1 MAPSSDTPGR
11 GRARPWW
18 GAAVAL
24 AALLAVVRP
33 AAAHPAPWSY
43 VDLRID
49 GATLDATLTIH
60 VYDLA
65 HELSV
70 PDPQSLLMATA
81 LAAHTDRAV
90 ALLRSRLAI
99 ELNGRRVD
107 GVWQRAVPSG
117 EGDSVRF
124 EVRFTTGAPIARLTL
139 DAWLFPYDP
148 LHQTFLN
155 VYQAQTLEAQV
166 ILDANRHVYR
176 HATGVN
182 PGAGAVV
189 REFVPAGIHHILIGP
204 DHILFL
210 VGLLLLGGTWRR
222 LVVVVTAFTVA
233 HSVTLSL
240 AALGWVTPP
249 TSVIEPAIALSI
261 VYVGLD
267 NLLVRGGRDARTWIA
282 FVFGLIHGFG
292 FANVLREM
300 ALPPSALL
308 WSLASFNVGVELGQ
322 LAIVIVVAALF
333 GAIRSRSERAGRQLT
348 YAGSVVV
355 MAAGAYWFVERV
367 FLGGA

>member
-1 MAPSSDTPGR
+1 MLLPFARSGGAP
-11 GRARPWW
+11 RAWW
-18 GAAVAL
+18 GAAFALVAL
-24 AALLAVVRP
+24 AGGVQP

-49 GATLDATLTIH
+49 GATVDATLTIH

-70 PDPQSLLMATA
+70 PNPDSLLTSGS
-81 LAAHTDRAV
+81 LVAHADRAV
-90 ALLRSRLAI
+90 ALLRGRFAM
-99 ELNGRRVD
+99 ELNGRRVE
-107 GVWQRAVPSG
+107 GVWRPPMPSG

-124 EVRFTTGAPIARLTL
+124 QVRFAADAPIGRLSL
-139 DAWLFPYDP
+139 EAWLFPYDP

-155 VYQAQTLEAQV
+155 VYRTQALEAQV
-166 ILDANRHVYR
+166 ILDAQRREYR
-176 HATGVN
+176 HATGVD
-182 PGAGAVV
+182 PGAWAVI

-204 DHILFL
+204 DHVLFL

-222 LVVVVTAFTVA
+222 LVVVVTAFTMA

-249 TSVIEPAIALSI
+249 ASVIEPAIALSI

-300 ALPPSALL
+300 ALPQSALV
-308 WSLASFNVGVELGQ
+308 WSLASFNLGVEIGQ
-322 LAIVIVVAALF
+322 LAIVVVVAGAL
-333 GAIRSRSERAGRQLT
+333 AAVRARSEWASRWLT
-348 YAGSVVV
+348 YAGSAVVV
-355 MAAGAYWFVERV
+355 AAGTYWFVERV

>member
-1 MAPSSDTPGR
+1 MPPPFTRPG
-11 GRARPWW
+11 GGSARPWW
-18 GAAVAL
+18 GAALVLVAVL
-24 AALLAVVRP
+24 GAVRT

-43 VDLRID
+43 VDVRID
-49 GATLDATLTIH
+49 GATLDVTLTIH

-65 HELSV
+65 HEFSV
-70 PDPQSLLMATA
+70 PDAEGLLSASA
-81 LAAHTDRAV
+81 LAAHADRAV
-90 ALLRSRLAI
+90 ALLRDRFAI

-107 GVWQRAVPSG
+107 GVWRPPVPSG

-124 EVRFTTGAPIARLTL
+124 EVRFTTDAPIARLAL

-155 VYQAQTLEAQV
+155 VYRAQTLEAQV
-166 ILDANRHVYR
+166 ILDADSHEYR
-176 HATGVN
+176 HTTGLD
-182 PGAGAVV
+182 PGVWAVV

-204 DHILFL
+204 DHVLFL

-222 LVVVVTAFTVA
+222 LVVVVTAFTLA

-240 AALGWVTPP
+240 AALGGVTPP
-249 TSVIEPAIALSI
+249 ASVIEPAIALSI

-267 NLLVRGGRDARTWIA
+267 ALLVRGGRDARTWIA

-300 ALPPSALL
+300 ALPPSALV
-308 WSLASFNVGVELGQ
+308 WSLASFNLGVEIGQ
-322 LAIVIVVAALF
+322 LAIVVVVAAVF

-355 MAAGAYWFVERV
+355 IAAGAYWFVERV